1 MTDPEALRQ
10 AILARLSQVID
21 PETGV
26 DVVRM
31 RLIEDLV
38 VDSDGYVSYKFRPS
52 SPFCPIA
59 IPLSDAIQQAVAEV
73 GGVTEQ
79 KFEIV
84 GFALGDEL
92 MNWLKQAMEE
102 DSSGKTKTKYTAKE
116 QK

>member
-1 MTDPEALRQ
+1 MTEPEVLYL
-10 AILARLSQVID
+10 AILKRLSKVID

-38 VDSDGYVSYKFRPS
+38 VDENGLVNYKFRPS

-59 IPLSDAIQQAVAEV
+59 IPLSQMIQQAVAEV
-73 GGVTEQ
+73 EGVTQQE
-79 KFEIV
+79 FEIV

-92 MNWLKQAMEE
+92 MKWLKQAQK
-102 DSSGKTKTKYTAKE
+102 KT
-116 QK
+116 